1 MTSTPP
7 TGIVRCSESV
17 QAAVESV
24 FSALA
29 VLEAAARARLS
40 ATVGKGRNPGT
51 SDIAALRPAIQAL
64 LREQGERFNGAGVVM
79 APDALA
85 DAAYHLEWWQHRA
98 GEKAPRPLRL
108 NLDPL
113 TESFYDYTF
122 KPWFVIPRDE
132 GHGTVMGPYVDL
144 HCAGLYILTFTR
156 PLTVHGEFVGV
167 VGADVPMTAFEQIVV
182 PPLKR
187 LGGESVVITSE
198 GRVLAANTPTWA
210 VGEMARTLLS
220 RDAGVE
226 RAAVRTPEVD
236 WSVLRVLP
244 PADHSRPS
252 RSSAVG

>member
-7 TGIVRCSESV
+7 TGIVRCSESI

-29 VLEAAARARLS
+29 ALEAAARARLS
-40 ATVGKGRNPGT
+40 ATAGRGRTPGT
-51 SDIAALRPAIQAL
+51 GDINALRPAIQAL

-79 APDALA
+79 GPDVLS
-85 DAAYHLEWWQHRA
+85 DAAFHLEWWQHRA
-98 GEKAPRPLRL
+98 GERSPRPLRL
-108 NLDPL
+108 NLDPR
-113 TESFYDYTF
+113 TETFYDYTF
-122 KPWFVIPRDE
+122 KPWFTIPRDE

-156 PLTVHGEFVGV
+156 PLTVDGEFVGV
-167 VGADVPMTAFEQIVV
+167 VGADIPMTAFEQIVV
-182 PPLKR
+182 PSLKQ

-210 VGEMARTLLS
+210 VGELARTLLS
-220 RDAGVE
+220 PEAGVE

-236 WSVLRVLP
+236 WSVLRVQA
-244 PADHSRPS
+244 PADPRPPSRPS
-252 RSSAVG
+252 AID